1 MNILSLVSQ
10 QIDVTGQSNWPDHIR
25 LDSIRQNL
33 YSIRFDSTYFLKNHI
48 RFDSIRLSRIE
59 SNRIIRQFDSFSVS
73 GRSRH
78 QYLRFLGYVTL
89 LYVYIDYISVPL
101 QIFIIYSTHT
111 SQKKYFFS

>member
-10 QIDVTGQSNWPDHIR
+10 QIDVAGQSNWPDHIR

-73 GRSRH
+73 GALS
-78 QYLRFLGYVTL
+78 FVM
-89 LYVYIDYISVPL
+89 
-101 QIFIIYSTHT
+101 
-111 SQKKYFFS
+111 QKYDQEHVQKELSKPWNIG